1 MPVLTPTLNSVGHD
15 THALSSDPQNKHYS
29 ELYNGNRLPNEQW
42 QHFKDVIKILYPWY
56 ANPKLEDH
64 TVYHGNQTCWVFNG
78 NRKGVS
84 PFPLKAPSQLPTLQ
98 RKEISAI
105 SVSSCKSSPLV
116 LVISLQIYFL
126 TLSTQWHAF
135 TGMAKKTA
143 HKSPRAVSSECVQL

>member
-1 MPVLTPTLNSVGHD
+1 MIHMPYHQTHKTNTTLSFIMATGYQMNSGNISRM
-15 THALSSDPQNKHYS
+15 LSKSCTLGMQI
-29 ELYNGNRLPNEQW
+29 PNWRITQFTMETRQSM
-42 QHFKDVIKILYPWY
+42 
-56 ANPKLEDH
+56 
-64 TVYHGNQTCWVFNG
+64 CWVFNG

-135 TGMAKKTA
+135 TGMGEKNCTQKPKCSLIRMCTA
-143 HKSPRAVSSECVQL
+143 VTRRPNSGI